1 MQGQRWGQT
10 SNVAVNVNG
19 GVDVI
24 VEDNVK
30 PSELASAALE
40 TSSPPIGP
48 PGASAGTASLTWTLT
63 WTLRAPGEAWSE
75 RKACSSPKFRRATRG
90 ENPTGDDGDR
100 HAGSE
105 SCEIVRKY
113 TGDRD
118 LEA

>member
-1 MQGQRWGQT
+1 
-10 SNVAVNVNG
+10 VI
-19 GVDVI
+19 VDVDL
-24 VEDNVK
+24 VVDPK
-30 PSELASAALE
+30 
-40 TSSPPIGP
+40 
-48 PGASAGTASLTWTLT
+48 
-63 WTLRAPGEAWSE
+63 TLRLTAGAPGQVWSE
-75 RKACSSPKFRRATRG
+75 RTACSSPKFRSVTRG